1 MGGLTKSAAT
11 LSGDEGVTALRIPG
25 EMFPMLGQSLPG
37 TKAVDLAPTF
47 STENEASNAEVDV
60 HVFKGD
66 AKLVAYIA
74 SISDQTSS
82 HSLDFSKLL
91 ADTGAITMTR
101 LGVVAGQN
109 HGFHQS
115 TPNVSSM
122 DPDQALSGRTSR

>member
-1 MGGLTKSAAT
+1 
-11 LSGDEGVTALRIPG
+11 
-25 EMFPMLGQSLPG
+25 MLGSSHPG
-37 TKAVDLAPTF
+37 TKAVDLTPTF
-47 STENEASNAEVDV
+47 STDNEASNAEVDV

-74 SISDQTSS
+74 SISDQTST

-91 ADTGAITMTR
+91 ADNGAITMTR
-101 LGVVAGQN
+101 LGVVAGQS

>member
-1 MGGLTKSAAT
+1 M
-11 LSGDEGVTALRIPG
+11 
-25 EMFPMLGQSLPG
+25 
-37 TKAVDLAPTF
+37 AVDLTPTF
-47 STENEASNAEVDV
+47 STDNEASNAEVDV

-109 HGFHQS
+109 PGFHQS